1 VLTLRPATARFA
13 VFIIT
18 TIAERHRQFLEKK
31 EGRFWRVGYSQW

>member
-1 VLTLRPATARFA
+1 LRPATAGFS

-31 EGRFWRVGYSQW
+31 ERRFWLDYSQW